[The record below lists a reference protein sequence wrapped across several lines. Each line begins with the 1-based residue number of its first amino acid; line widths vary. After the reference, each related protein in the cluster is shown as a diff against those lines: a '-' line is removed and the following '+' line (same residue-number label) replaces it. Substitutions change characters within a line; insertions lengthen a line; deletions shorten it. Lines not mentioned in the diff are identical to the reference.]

1 MIQLIITLPDGSLVP
16 TLPNEL
22 LEHRITIGSGVNCT
36 LVVPHESV
44 AEEHVELLLDSGE
57 YLVADLVGGGATK
70 INGHPIDRGV
80 HYQLETGTK
89 IQMGEVEAVYI
100 ASDMLGD
107 VLLPAVEDEVQ
118 EAAAEPEA
126 SSAAFRAAPA
136 AAAAEYPPGGYPL
149 PVHPPGVFV
158 PRKAARSLWV
168 MASVAVTFV
177 AVAAALVV
185 GYLSSTVSIQH

>member
-44 AEEHVELLLDSGE
+44 AEEHVELLLDSEE
-57 YLVADLVGGGATK
+57 YLVADLVGGGVTK
-70 INGHPIDRGV
+70 INGHPIERGV

-100 ASDMLGD
+100 ASDMLGGG
-107 VLLPAVEDEVQ
+107 PAVEEEDQ
-118 EAAAEPEA
+118 EAVYEPEA
-126 SSAAFRAAPA
+126 PAAAFRAAPA
-136 AAAAEYPPGGYPL
+136 AAADYPPGGYPL

-177 AVAAALVV
+177 AVAAAVVV